1 MSWWP
6 NLLVAQNL
14 PGALRRAFRSIAPEV
29 EGVLVDWGRGF
40 KSGQGLSGSFISHGM
55 LWL

>member
-40 KSGQGLSGSFISHGM
+40 KSGQGLSGSFTSHGM